1 MLPEAP
7 ATFSMMTDCP
17 SEGRM
22 PSAIMRAI
30 VSVGPPAGNGTT
42 TVTGRAGYVC
52 ATPLSANATTAET
65 AIEIRSILREYM
77 GAVLLAHCDAAAS
90 LRWWPRGDC
99 NRPVAVISRRRNFLL

>member
-17 SEGRM
+17 SEARM
-22 PSAIMRAI
+22 PSAMIRPI

-42 TVTGRAGYVC
+42 IVTGRPGYVC
-52 ATPLSANATTAET
+52 ATPLSANPTTAER

-77 GAVLLAHCDAAAS
+77 VLSS
-90 LRWWPRGDC
+90 LRIVTPPLPYAGGPLMIAIGRL
-99 NRPVAVISRRRNFLL
+99 P